1 MSEQTEKIKEIC
13 EKIVSAEGFF
23 FIDLV
28 FRGTEN
34 NRVIELFI
42 DSAKGVSVDD
52 CAVVSRMINEE
63 IAAAEL
69 EKGISRFDVSSPGT
83 DRPFRFPAQFDKHS
97 GRKFDLICATP
108 AGEEMK
114 FQGRFLRREEER
126 LFFEDNK
133 KQEFAVSFSSIKKST
148 IILSFK

>member
-1 MSEQTEKIKEIC
+1 MSEQVNKIQEIC
-13 EKIVSAEGFF
+13 EKIASSEGFF
-23 FIDLV
+23 FIDII

-42 DSAKGVSVDD
+42 DSVKGVSIED
-52 CAVVSRMINEE
+52 CAQISRSISEE
-63 IAAAEL
+63 IAAAGL
-69 EKGISRFDVSSPGT
+69 EKGIGRLDVSSPGT
-83 DRPFRFPAQFDKHS
+83 DRPFKYPAQYDKHT
-97 GRKFDLICATP
+97 GRKFDLICTTP

-114 FQGRFLRREEER
+114 FQGRFLRREDDK

-133 KQEFAVSFSSIKKST
+133 KNEFALSFNNIKKST